1 MVVVPGLYGRVV
13 TARLVLRRLV
23 AIREDSEARGGRRVE
38 TTICLE
44 LMGGNAVSKQASA
57 AAGSEV
63 EESAMRLWAESLRVV
78 LVLAPD
84 MSGVGL

>member
-1 MVVVPGLYGRVV
+1 MEVVPGVYGRAA

-23 AIREDSEARGGRRVE
+23 AIREDSEARGGRRVV

-63 EESAMRLWAESLRVV
+63 GGPAMRLWAESLRVV
-78 LVLAPD
+78 LVLAAD
-84 MSGVGL
+84 MSGFGL